1 MLLATHHSA
10 APSHTRSLLLLLSPI
25 PTMND
30 FDGLF
35 SDFGLKPQ
43 GKSAPM
49 APPSKGSSN
58 ADPLNFDF
66 GSSRSASTFD
76 DLLAGAGSGSDTH
89 RADSPFDL
97 DSMYGGPPARS
108 TSSPPPVYD
117 KPVYDDDIF
126 DGVPGM
132 KTTSKVR
139 FDDVF
144 ATTESG
150 GSAAAFDD
158 IFGGFGKEPKS
169 SGGKRSEKDAKGASD
184 FDDLLAG
191 FGHSRA
197 PSSGRYIYMC
207 VCELVTRVLLQLA
220 LPSVVVFMVL
230 TFYLMRKEVVCG
242 CVFSVLYHAQLS
254 ERAGI

>member
-1 MLLATHHSA
+1 MLPASHPSA
-10 APSHTRSLLLLLSPI
+10 APARTRSLLLPLSPI
-25 PTMND
+25 PTTMND

-35 SDFGLKPQ
+35 TSEFGLKPQ

-58 ADPLNFDF
+58 PASLNFDF
-66 GSSRSASTFD
+66 GSRSAAFD
-76 DLLAGAGSGSDTH
+76 DLLAGAGSDTR

-108 TSSPPPVYD
+108 SSSPPPVYD

-132 KTTSKVR
+132 RTTSKVK

-150 GSAAAFDD
+150 GGSAGSAAAFDD
-158 IFGGFGKEPKS
+158 LLGGFGREPKS
-169 SGGKRSEKDAKGASD
+169 SGGRRSEKDAKGASD

-191 FGHSRA
+191 FGHSRT
-197 PSSGRYIYMC
+197 PSSGRYM
-207 VCELVTRVLLQLA
+207 
-220 LPSVVVFMVL
+220 
-230 TFYLMRKEVVCG
+230 
-242 CVFSVLYHAQLS
+242 
-254 ERAGI
+254 